1 MYEKAKTKKFVN
13 VLIGYFFRHQIINF
27 DLEVRMDDEK
37 TEITIRGKTDRIIA
51 GIDKIC
57 MLCNVQR
64 KVEMEDYY
72 DELLGMRD
80 TDDDLEL
87 MSYMLDE
94 ASLSYENQ
102 LLTFTV
108 VRLRV
113 PHT

>member
-1 MYEKAKTKKFVN
+1 MHEKAKTKKFVN
-13 VLIGYFFRHQIINF
+13 VLIGYFFRHNINDF

-37 TEITIRGKTDRIIA
+37 TVITIRGKTDQIIN

-57 MLCNVQR
+57 TLCNVQR

-94 ASLSYENQ
+94 ASLCYEDR

-108 VRLRV
+108 VRLRM
-113 PHT
+113 PRT